1 MKNTFKTF
9 VFLSL
14 IATLLLVF
22 AGPAMAGT
30 SKPTDVSPDHW
41 AYKAVVTL
49 VDKGYLT
56 YFQDGSFRGDTP
68 VDRFNL
74 AVVVAKILN
83 EVAIGNKSA
92 SREDMALL
100 RKLSTEFQDEMVAL
114 STKINL
120 FDERLTY
127 LENGYKQ
134 AQDDAAKA
142 ENDYQKTQIKA
153 KEMIAEV
160 LTLKTRV
167 EALEGQES
175 LHAKDLGVI
184 RDRLSAVE
192 KDVKTLK
199 TWNIITTIL
208 AVVGI
213 LV

>member
-1 MKNTFKTF
+1 MRKVFQSFAF
-9 VFLSL
+9 V
-14 IATLLLVF
+14 LLVI
-22 AGPAMAGT
+22 GVLLITISPAMAET
-30 SKPTDVSPDHW
+30 PKPTDVPPDHW

-56 YFQDGSFRGDTP
+56 YFQDGSFQGNAP

-74 AVVVAKILN
+74 AVIVAKILN
-83 EVAIGNKSA
+83 EVAIGHRPA
-92 SREDMALL
+92 SREDMAML
-100 RKLSTEFQDEMVAL
+100 RKLTTEFQDELVAL
-114 STKINL
+114 STKVNL

-142 ENDYQKTQIKA
+142 EDDYQKMQIQA
-153 KEMIAEV
+153 KQMISDV

-167 EALEGQES
+167 ETLEGKEA
-175 LHAKDLGVI
+175 LKEKDMGLI
-184 RDRLSAVE
+184 RDRLSSVE
-192 KDVKTLK
+192 KDVKSLK

-213 LV
+213 IL